1 MLPASIQRNREHP
14 VSVVFGVNDHS
25 GVRPGFGS
33 AAQDVSDPGGHVTF
47 YSAGRITET
56 GCSQTPLQEWY
67 HYDGIGNVA
76 SITDSSGNLMTGYD
90 QEAFGTVYG
99 IYDGTY
105 SYQYGGKN
113 GISVPGI
120 QQKGEHLTTKNY
132 YASAQMYFFNFRW
145 YDPVIGRFIQQEPL
159 GLDGPNQYHFCFN
172 NPVNGFDPNGLD
184 YTSQLLYAAG
194 HYDGLSGGNSGS
206 GSSTQI
212 PVGPQTMTVIEVR
225 VSRAWNTRIANHVY
239 LYWPA
244 GIEGDERYSGNTWS
258 FGGDC
263 WGLFPVN
270 SPRHGRYFTGE
281 SYQIECTVNEA
292 EEIFAFCDDNANNGI
307 YQAGPVGPLMAFG
320 PIGMT
325 LGTIFWNDCHNAVD
339 DALNYRG
346 YEYPPGITRIN
357 YEVIP
362 SMDYDNI
369 WYFYP

>member
-76 SITDSSGNLMTGYD
+76 TITDDSGQLLTGYD

-113 GISVPGI
+113 GLSVPGI
-120 QQKGEHLTTKNY
+120 QQEGEHLTTKNY
-132 YASAQMYFFNFRW
+132 HAATQMYHFNFRW

-172 NPVNGFDPNGLD
+172 NPVNGYDPNGLQYADVLWDIPYEEWPEEMQAIYPDGFLPPSRPVIPIWDIWRPGND
-184 YTSQLLYAAG
+184 YNPRQDLFWQNILERVPSIGFSGTLYICEAG
-194 HYDGLSGGNSGS
+194 NNSSPEGYFGFSFLTLASGS
-206 GSSTQI
+206 IDVRTRVPLNGANDEI
-212 PVGPQTMTVIEVR
+212 GVNFGIFGIRAALGVI
-225 VSRAWNTRIANHVY
+225 
-239 LYWPA
+239 
-244 GIEGDERYSGNTWS
+244 
-258 FGGDC
+258 
-263 WGLFPVN
+263 
-270 SPRHGRYFTGE
+270 
-281 SYQIECTVNEA
+281 
-292 EEIFAFCDDNANNGI
+292 
-307 YQAGPVGPLMAFG
+307 
-320 PIGMT
+320 
-325 LGTIFWNDCHNAVD
+325 VD
-339 DALNYRG
+339 DPRPHIFKPIVFHFGFSVETPIYWRKTMQSDLKK
-346 YEYPPGITRIN
+346 
-357 YEVIP
+357 
-362 SMDYDNI
+362 
-369 WYFYP
+369 